1 MNRRIVFHPEAEDE
15 LHDATSYHE
24 AESPGIGNVL
34 LEDLDRAI
42 AQIIQYPESSPLV
55 SQLVR
60 RKSLRRFPCN
70 IMYTLL
76 PGAIRILS
84 LAHQKRRPF
93 YWRDRK

>member
-34 LEDLDRAI
+34 LEDLERAI

-70 IMYTLL
+70 IMYTVL

-84 LAHQKRRPF
+84 LAHQKCRPF

>member
-1 MNRRIVFHPEAEDE
+1 MSRRVVFHPEAEDE
-15 LHDATSYHE
+15 LYDATSYHD
-24 AESPGIGNVL
+24 AESPGLGNAL
-34 LEDLDRAI
+34 LEDLELAI

-60 RKSLRRFPCN
+60 RKSLRRFPYS
-70 IMYTLL
+70 IMYTVL

-84 LAHQKRRPF
+84 FAHQKRRPF